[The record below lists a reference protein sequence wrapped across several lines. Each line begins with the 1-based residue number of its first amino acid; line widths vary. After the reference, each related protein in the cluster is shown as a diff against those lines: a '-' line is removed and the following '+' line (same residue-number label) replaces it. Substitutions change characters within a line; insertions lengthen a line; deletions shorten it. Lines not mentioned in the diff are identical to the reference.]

1 MSSPSI
7 NYTVDQDRV
16 RWPGSGSAIITGSGV
31 TPFGFFDSDPQFQV
45 DAPNAAKWAASRLG
59 YPITDIEMIDLN
71 FYACFE
77 EACLEYGAQVNQFN
91 IINNITLL
99 QGLST
104 DINVTQRN
112 IQGTS
117 LPYLID
123 LAQAYGTEVGTGG
136 EVDWRKGHFMCRP
149 GKQIYDLQEIIGS
162 PKPKLLGAKITAS
175 LNLSYALGNVDQQGT
190 LLNPIGVPTVD
201 DPNSPIGSF
210 IVNGT
215 MITYDVR
222 TDTLS
227 NILAY
232 INTQNTEVK
241 AVYETRHYP
250 IYDTNGDLI
259 DNNPRGRFSFTADMS
274 GETDIVLMDVT
285 GSLLQAMGML
295 SGSTFFPATN
305 RDIEIRR
312 VFHEPPPAAARIYD
326 PFSMTG
332 MSYSN
337 ILNEMGFA
345 GYSPATQ
352 FLMCPIFEDLLRIQ
366 AIDFNDLVR
375 KSAYSFEI
383 TNNKIKIFPIPTW
396 HQKIYVEYLYT
407 DERNSAVF
415 TTGSQYSTGTN
426 EIGDYSN
433 VPYNVIPYNKIN
445 SVGKQW
451 IRKYFLALCKEVLG
465 SIRQKYQTIP
475 IPGAEVTLDGGELR
489 QEAAA
494 EKTDLITQLR
504 DNLTATGRKAQ
515 MENKAAE
522 AQQLQDS
529 LSKVPLLIYIG

>member
-1 MSSPSI
+1 
-7 NYTVDQDRV
+7 VDQDRT
-16 RWPGSGSAIITGSGV
+16 RWPGSGSAIITGSGI
-31 TPFGFFDSDPQFQV
+31 TPFGFFDADPAFKI
-45 DAPNAAKWAASRLG
+45 DAPGSAVWAARRLG

-77 EACLEYGAQVNQFN
+77 ESALEYGAQVNQFN

-104 DINVTQRN
+104 DINITQRN
-112 IQGTS
+112 VQGMS
-117 LPYLID
+117 LPYLI
-123 LAQAYGTEVGTGG
+123 AQSQAYGTEAGVGGD
-136 EVDWRKGHFMCRP
+136 VDYRKGEFISRP
-149 GKQIYDLQEIIGS
+149 GKQVYDLQEIIGS
-162 PKPKLLGAKITAS
+162 PKPKLQSAPITAS
-175 LNLSYALGNVDQQGT
+175 LDITYALESIP
-190 LLNPIGVPTVD
+190 LLVPIGVPTVA
-201 DPNSPIGSF
+201 DPDSVLGSF
-210 IVNGT
+210 VINGT
-215 MITYDVR
+215 SITYNVQ
-222 TDTLS
+222 TDSISTVLG
-227 NILAY
+227 Y
-232 INTQNTEVK
+232 INQQNTQT
-241 AVYETRHYP
+241 YTTYQTRQYP
-250 IYDTNGDLI
+250 IYDNYGNLVC
-259 DNNPRGRFSFTADMS
+259 NEPRGCFVMLANQP
-274 GETDIVLMDVT
+274 GETDISIMDIT
-285 GSLLQAMGML
+285 GSLLSAMGL
-295 SGSTFFPATN
+295 ISGSTFFPATN

-312 VFHEPPPAAARIYD
+312 IYHNPPPAAARIYD

-337 ILNEMGFA
+337 VLNEMGFA

-396 HQKIYVEYLYT
+396 HQKVYVEYIYT

-415 TTGSQYSTGTN
+415 TTGSAYTSGSN

-433 VPYNVIPYNKIN
+433 VPYDVIPYQNIN

-465 SIRQKYQTIP
+465 AIRQKYQSIP

-489 QEAAA
+489 SEAAE
-494 EKTDLITQLR
+494 EKRGLVEELR
-504 DNLTATGRKAQ
+504 SNLEASGKAAQ
-515 MENKAAE
+515 MENQANE

-529 LSKVPLLIYIG
+529 LSKIPLRIYVG